1 MSLSNTTELEAI
13 NIMLTTI
20 GEAPVNSVDDAGLSD
35 VGIAR
40 QILKEVSRE
49 VQARTWHF
57 NTEVNY
63 TLTPTHIEGDIV
75 IPFAVLRVDTVG
87 DSTKY
92 DVAVRGNRLYDKRN
106 HTFVFKE
113 AVTVDMVVLLEW
125 NDLPEPARIYITTRA
140 SREFQRRMVGSSELE
155 GFNQER
161 ELRNLIAL
169 QEFDMDTGDYNIL
182 TDNPVTTSILWR

>member
-20 GEAPVNSVDDAGLSD
+20 GEAPVNSVDESGLTD

-40 QILKEVSRE
+40 QVLKETSRE
-49 VQARTWHF
+49 VQARAWHF

-63 TLTPTHIEGDIV
+63 TLTPTHIDGFIT
-75 IPFAVLRVDTVG
+75 IPFAVCRVDTVG
-87 DSTKY
+87 KSICY
-92 DVAVRGNRLYDKRN
+92 DVVVRNDRLYDRRG

-113 AVTVDMVVLLEW
+113 ALTVDMVVLLDW

-140 SREFQRRMVGSSELE
+140 AREFQRRMVGSGELE
-155 GFNQER
+155 QFNSEK

-169 QEFDMDTGDYNIL
+169 QEFDMDTGDYNII
-182 TDNPVTTSILWR
+182 TDNWTAMSITWR